1 MGAVQDKQATS
12 FLYGGNAG
20 FLESLYEQYLE
31 NPQAVSPG
39 WREAFD
45 QLRGSGPEVGPAQVQ
60 QVLQRLQ
67 QTANQQRGQPVPS
80 DDGATQAAVLS
91 LIQAYRTLGHLHAKI
106 DPLGLAPL
114 PDVPELTRAY
124 HHLAEVDGRQQFHVG
139 NLVVPAQL
147 GSVQRMRLQ
156 DIESF
161 CQAVYCGTMGVEF
174 MHLETA
180 AERHFIREAVEGSFG
195 RPLLNAEERRRVLL
209 QLTAAEGIERYLH
222 RRYVGQKRFS
232 LEGGDSLIPQL
243 DDLLRMA
250 ARHDMG
256 MAMLGMAHRGRLNVL
271 VNVLGKSPRDLFE
284 EFEGHRDR
292 FVKGSGDVKYHM
304 GFSADLDI
312 EGHPMHV
319 SLAFNPSH
327 LEIVSPVVLGSVRA
341 RQERSGDH
349 NGERVLPVL
358 FHGDAALSG
367 QGVVMECLN
376 MSRNRGYAV
385 GGTVHIVINNQIGFT
400 TSDPRDMR
408 SSRYAT
414 DVAKMVAA
422 PIFHVNADDPE
433 VVLFA
438 TRLALGFR
446 MRFHKDV
453 MVDLVCYRRHGHNE
467 ADEPSVTQPLM
478 YQRIQEHATT
488 RALYAQRLQQDGLIT
503 AEEAEGMVN
512 LYRDALDRG
521 ENAVRPLHVA
531 SSLQLSHVDWSPYLG
546 HEEDETLVDSAV
558 PAEQLKTYA
567 TAMLQMPSW
576 MNLHPRVA
584 RIMADR
590 LKMAAGEEPLDWGF
604 AETMAYASL
613 LAQGYPVRLSGQDSG
628 RGTFFHRHAVLR
640 STHDGRGY
648 IPLQHVAE
656 GQARFSIYDSSL
668 SEEAVMGFEYGYSTA
683 TPEGLV
689 IWEAQYGDFANG
701 AQVVIDQFIVAGE
714 AKWRRLS
721 GLTLFLPHGYEGQG
735 PEHSSARLERYLQ
748 LCAEHNIQVCVPSTP
763 AQMFHLLRR
772 QVLRC
777 IRKPLVVM
785 TPKSLLRRR
794 SATSL
799 LQELTRGHFAAVLP
813 DPDHDEL
820 SAVKRVVLCS
830 GKVFHDLVELR
841 RQRKQ
846 SNTALVRVEE
856 LYPFPE
862 AALRQALHTY
872 DGARE
877 VLWCQEEPMNQGAWG
892 YMALQLG
899 RVMQPGQQLLYAGR
913 PASASPAVGYHDMHM
928 EQQAALLD
936 EALNTSASED
946 HQESSLVPGILLEK
960 ARKMKA

>member
-1 MGAVQDKQATS
+1 MQDDQESS
-12 FLYGGNAG
+12 FLYGGNAA

-31 NPQAVSPG
+31 NPDAVGVG
-39 WREAFD
+39 WKRLFD
-45 QLRGSGPEVGPAQVQ
+45 QLRGTGHEVGPAQVR
-60 QVLQRLQ
+60 QVLQHLG
-67 QTANQQRGQPVPS
+67 QTAGRKIQAVAAT
-80 DDGATQAAVLS
+80 DGGAAQAAVLS
-91 LIQAYRTLGHLHAKI
+91 LIQAYRTVGHLRAQL
-106 DPLGLAPL
+106 DPLGLVPL
-114 PDVPELTRAY
+114 PEVPELTRAY
-124 HHLAEVDGRQQFHVG
+124 HNLAEVEDRQEFHVG
-139 NLVVPAQL
+139 NLLVPAQY
-147 GSVQRMRLQ
+147 GQDQRMRLE

-161 CQAVYCGTMGVEF
+161 CRAVYCGTMGIEF

-180 AERHFIREAVEGSFG
+180 PERRFIREAVEGSFG
-195 RPLLNAEERRRVLL
+195 RPLLDAEDRRRVLM

-243 DDLLRMA
+243 DDLLRQAAVHDVNMA
-250 ARHDMG
+250 V
-256 MAMLGMAHRGRLNVL
+256 LGMAHRGRLNVL
-271 VNVLGKSPRDLFE
+271 VNVLGKSPKDLFE
-284 EFEGHRDR
+284 EFEGHHDR

-304 GFSADLDI
+304 GFSADLDVD
-312 EGHPMHV
+312 GRAMHV

-327 LEIVSPVVLGSVRA
+327 LEIVNPVILGSVKA
-341 RQERSGDH
+341 RQERTDDR
-349 NGERVLPVL
+349 NGEHALPIL
-358 FHGDAALSG
+358 IHGDAAMSG
-367 QGVVMECLN
+367 QGVVMECFN
-376 MSRNRGYAV
+376 MSRTRGYAV

-422 PIFHVNADDPE
+422 PIFHVNGDDPE

-438 TRLALGFR
+438 TRLALEFR
-446 MRFHKDV
+446 MRFRKDV
-453 MVDLVCYRRHGHNE
+453 VVDLVCYRRHGHNE
-467 ADEPSVTQPLM
+467 ADEPSVTQPMM
-478 YQRIQEHATT
+478 YQKIQEHPTT
-488 RALYAQRLQQDGLIT
+488 RTLYAQRLQQEGVIAAD
-503 AEEAEGMVN
+503 EADGMVN
-512 LYRDALDRG
+512 LYREALDRG
-521 ENAVRPLHVA
+521 ENAARPLQA
-531 SSLQLSHVDWSPYLG
+531 EKSPLTKQGDWSAYLG
-546 HEEDETLVDSAV
+546 HEDDETPVETAV
-558 PAEQLKTYA
+558 PAEQLKTWA
-567 TAMLQMPSW
+567 TNMLQMPSW

-590 LKMAAGEEPLDWGF
+590 LKMANGEEGLDWGF

-640 STHDGRGY
+640 DTHDGRGY
-648 IPLQHVAE
+648 IPLQHVTE
-656 GQARFSIYDSSL
+656 GQARFSVYDSPL

-683 TPEGLV
+683 TPEGLI

-748 LCAEHNIQVCVPSTP
+748 LCAENNIQVCVPSTP

-772 QVLRC
+772 QVLRR

-799 LQELTRGHFAAVLP
+799 LQELTQGSFATVLP
-813 DPDHDEL
+813 DPDHAEL
-820 SAVKRVVLCS
+820 YNVRRVVLCS
-830 GKVFHDLVELR
+830 GKVFHDLLELR

-846 SNTALVRVEE
+846 TDVALVRAEE

-862 AALRQALHTY
+862 AALHQAIQTHK
-872 DGARE
+872 GARE

-913 PASASPAVGYHDMHM
+913 PASASPAVGYHDVHV
-928 EQQAALLD
+928 EQQASLLD
-936 EALNTSASED
+936 EALNTSASKAS
-946 HQESSLVPGILLEK
+946 QETGLSSGMHVEL
-960 ARKMKA
+960 ARKVKA

>member
-1 MGAVQDKQATS
+1 MSTIQDSQRNS
-12 FLYGGNAG
+12 FLYGGNAA

-31 NPQAVSPG
+31 NPGAVPPG
-39 WREAFD
+39 WKGVFD
-45 QLRGSGPEVGPAQVQ
+45 QLRGTAPDVGPAQVHQ
-60 QVLQRLQ
+60 ILQRLQ
-67 QTANQQRGQPVPS
+67 QAANQRGQAIAP

-91 LIQAYRTLGHLHAKI
+91 LIQAYRTVGHLRAQL

-114 PDVPELTRAY
+114 PEVPELTRAY
-124 HHLAEVDGRQQFHVG
+124 HNLAETDGQRSFHVG
-139 NLVVPAQL
+139 NLLVPTQL
-147 GSVQRMRLQ
+147 GSAQRMRLE

-161 CQAVYCGTMGVEF
+161 CEAVYCGTMGVEF
-174 MHLETA
+174 MHLEA
-180 AERHFIREAVEGSFG
+180 SAERRFIREAVEGSYG
-195 RPLLNAEERRRVLL
+195 RPLLDATEKRRVLM

-243 DDLLRMA
+243 DDLLRGA
-250 ARHDMG
+250 ASHDMT
-256 MAMLGMAHRGRLNVL
+256 MAVLGMAHRGRLNVL
-271 VNVLGKSPRDLFE
+271 VNVLGKSPKDLFE
-284 EFEGHRDR
+284 EFEGHHDR

-327 LEIVSPVVLGSVRA
+327 LEIVNPVVLGSVRA
-341 RQERSGDH
+341 RQERIGDRNADH
-349 NGERVLPVL
+349 VLPIL
-358 FHGDAALSG
+358 IHGDAAMTG
-367 QGVVMECLN
+367 QGVVTECLN
-376 MSRNRGYAV
+376 MSRTRGFAV

-422 PIFHVNADDPE
+422 PIFHVNGDDPE

-438 TRLALGFR
+438 TRLALEFR

-453 MVDLVCYRRHGHNE
+453 VVDLVCYRRHGHNE
-467 ADEPSVTQPLM
+467 ADEPAVTQPLM
-478 YQRIQEHATT
+478 YQRIQEHPTT
-488 RALYAQRLQQDGLIT
+488 RALYAQRLHQEGVIAPD
-503 AEEAEGMVN
+503 EAEGMVN
-512 LYRDALDRG
+512 LYREALDRG
-521 ENAVRPLHVA
+521 ENAARPLRAEVSA
-531 SSLQLSHVDWSPYLG
+531 QARQVDWSPYLG
-546 HEEDETLVDSAV
+546 HEDDAAPVESAV
-558 PAEQLKTYA
+558 PAEQLKTWA
-567 TAMLQMPSW
+567 TNMLQMPAW

-590 LKMAAGEEPLDWGF
+590 LKMANGEEALDWGF

-640 STHDGRGY
+640 STHDGRGH

-656 GQARFSIYDSSL
+656 GQARFSIYDSPL

-714 AKWRRLS
+714 AKWHRLS

-748 LCAEHNIQVCVPSTP
+748 LCAENNIQVCVPSTP

-772 QVLRC
+772 QVLRR

-794 SATSL
+794 SATSVL
-799 LQELTRGHFAAVLP
+799 SELTQGHFATVLP
-813 DPDHDEL
+813 DPDHGEL
-820 SAVKRVVLCS
+820 HGIKRVVLCS
-830 GKVFHDLVELR
+830 GKVFHDLLELR

-846 SNTALVRVEE
+846 GDVALVRVEE

-862 AALRQALHTY
+862 VTLRQALLSH
-872 DGARE
+872 GNAKE
-877 VLWCQEEPMNQGAWG
+877 VMWCQEEPMNQGAWG

-913 PASASPAVGYHDMHM
+913 PASASPAVGYHDVHV

-936 EALNTSASED
+936 EALNTTASEG
-946 HQESSLVPGILLEK
+946 HQEVTLAPGMHVEI
-960 ARKMKA
+960 ARKVKA